1 MGKEGKVSTVSSEIK
16 TSNGEAESRR
26 RSAKDILKNVRK
38 IEVSVNHLVDSLV
51 FGSYRSRFK
60 GQGLEFS
67 EVREYRV
74 GDDIR
79 AIDWNVT
86 ARMGSP
92 HVKEFIEERDL
103 SVYIVF
109 DVSGSLD
116 FGTQTDFKKNVGVEI
131 VASIAF
137 ACAKNND
144 RVGLIL
150 STDVVEKYFPARKGK
165 RHILS
170 MISGIANFEAKS
182 RATDLHAPITYLS
195 KMLKR
200 KSIIFVIS
208 DFMDDVS
215 RFEKQL
221 RMLSKRHDVIAVRV
235 EDEREA
241 VMPDVGLIAFED
253 EETGEQIAVDTTDAE
268 FMREYMLLVDR
279 QRALV
284 SGMLRRNK
292 IDVIEVNTS
301 ASFVKPVVDYFNKKK
316 RAFRVR

>member
-1 MGKEGKVSTVSSEIK
+1 MGKEGKVSSEPGA
-16 TSNGEAESRR
+16 SSRR
-26 RSAKDILKNVRK
+26 RSAKDILKTVRK

-86 ARMGSP
+86 ARMGCP

-116 FGTQTDFKKNVGVEI
+116 FGTQADFKKNVGIEI

-150 STDVVEKYFPARKGK
+150 STDRVEKYFPAKKGK

-170 MISGIANFEAKS
+170 MISAIANFEAKS
-182 RATDLHAPITYLS
+182 RTTDLRAPITYLS

-200 KSIIFVIS
+200 KSVIFLIS
-208 DFMDDVS
+208 DFMDDVL
-215 RFEKQL
+215 RIEKPL
-221 RMLSKRHDVIAVRV
+221 RMISKRHDVIAVRV
-235 EDEREA
+235 EDVREA

-268 FMREYMLLVDR
+268 FMREYSLLVEKR
-279 QRALV
+279 RSLV
-284 SGMLRRNK
+284 GEMLRRNK

-301 ASFVKPVVDYFNKKK
+301 VSWVKPVMAYFGKRK
-316 RAFRVR
+316 RAVRMR